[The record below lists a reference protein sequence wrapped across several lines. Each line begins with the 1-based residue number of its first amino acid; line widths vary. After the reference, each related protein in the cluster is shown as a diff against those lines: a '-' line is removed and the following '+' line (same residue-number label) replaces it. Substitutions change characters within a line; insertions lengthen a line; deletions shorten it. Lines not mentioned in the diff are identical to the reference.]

1 MQSFSIS
8 SRIESLPKLSPIIEK
23 IQYLLNRD
31 IVSEIR
37 KGKDKLDFLSRE
49 IQKVVNEILPNI
61 RSIMSNANKALN
73 ENVEKI
79 NDALA
84 QPIPHIRSMQ
94 HQLSKTNKFIQKHDN
109 YL

>member
-37 KGKDKLDFLSRE
+37 KGKDKLDLLSKE
-49 IQKVVNEILPNI
+49 IQKVVNEVLPNVQ
-61 RSIMSNANKALN
+61 SIMRNANRALN
-73 ENVEKI
+73 ENVDSI
-79 NDALA
+79 NNVLA
-84 QPIPHIRSMQ
+84 QPISHIHSMQ
-94 HQLSKTNKFIQKHDN
+94 HQLSRSQKFISKYDH